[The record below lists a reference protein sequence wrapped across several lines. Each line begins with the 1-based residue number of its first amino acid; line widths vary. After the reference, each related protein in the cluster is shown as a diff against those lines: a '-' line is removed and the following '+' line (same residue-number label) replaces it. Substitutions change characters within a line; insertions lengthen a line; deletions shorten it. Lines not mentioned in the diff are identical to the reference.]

1 MELFRRS
8 KPEESFDDF
17 WRRTGEK
24 RGGTVGTFTFA
35 TYLGRSRGEVAG
47 LPGLMY
53 TVGDALWFEDF
64 ERDNWLARLF
74 GGRRQFQQT
83 EVGFTRGEVVS
94 TRVVSRGMAYRCI
107 RGSLAPENTKPL
119 SGLMRVFTTSA
130 VQICLS
136 QGQCL
141 FFEIM
146 KQSEI
151 LSFLGK

>member
-24 RGGTVGTFTFA
+24 RGGTVGAFTFA

-53 TVGDALWFEDF
+53 TVGESVWFEDF

-74 GGRRQFQQT
+74 GGKRQFQQT
-83 EVGFTRGEVVS
+83 EVGFSRDEVAS
-94 TRVVSRGMAYRCI
+94 TRVVSRATAYRCI
-107 RGSLAPENTKPL
+107 RGSLAPQDARPL
-119 SGLMRVFTTSA
+119 SPFMRLFSTSA

-141 FFEIM
+141 YFEIM
-146 KQSEI
+146 KQAEI
-151 LSFLGK
+151 IAFVGK